1 MARSLTPLPTPSDS
15 RIRRSLVA
23 LMAAVVL
30 LGTVGSFAPPA
41 QAAATCDRVAAAY
54 GSDSAPGTEAAPF
67 ATPQRLA
74 SSLGAGQTGCLRA
87 GKYIQ
92 NVKVAK
98 GGTSG
103 APLTIRSY
111 PDERATVS
119 GRLVVADTANF
130 VRIEGLNL
138 DGSRAPACPTGST
151 CKILPS
157 PTVNGDD
164 VTFRYNDVTNHNTGI
179 CFVLGVPGYGRA
191 ERTLLEENRIHGCG
205 RSPSGNYDH
214 GVYVEYAADAR
225 IERNTIFDNVDRGVQ
240 LYPDAQRTVIRDN
253 VIDGNGEG
261 IIFSGD
267 GGTTS
272 NDSVVEG
279 NAITNSRLRY
289 NVESWYP
296 SGHSVGTGNMVT
308 RNCIR
313 GGARDR
319 GNGGIQEVQTGFT
332 AIDNTV
338 ADPMYVDRG
347 AGDFR
352 IGDNSSCRSRV
363 ARASVSRTPFV
374 GRTAEVEAPSPPSG
388 PDPTPPPIEPNPE
401 IPVVPPGD
409 PASPPDG
416 EEGNAPEDGET
427 PAPGGDSGDGDAD
440 CDEDDAG
447 HTAGSDGG
455 ADVDGDDETG
465 GDDTASTGDAPA
477 ESEQSAADE
486 ESNEENDGDS
496 GPSPQEEDVQASGG
510 EGPGDSD
517 NRCRGDEGDG
527 DGDEGTDESEDG
539 SDGEDNSSDGDEDDR
554 GESSGSSA
562 SGGGS
567 GGGGSGGGGGAPA
580 AGPDTSHLSTAVAGG
595 EPGAASLHAPSSPGG
610 ARGIRLTVSQ
620 RTVAT
625 RSRSPITLRLRGRV
639 LDAGV
644 ARSMHRSK
652 ERVKVQVTDARGAI
666 TTRFARLSA
675 SGGFAL
681 RLKVSATPGREG
693 LALQALARS
702 GLRSPVVHVAARG

>member
-1 MARSLTPLPTPSDS
+1 
-15 RIRRSLVA
+15 
-23 LMAAVVL
+23 MAAVVL

-289 NVESWYP
+289 NVESCRGQLVP
-296 SGHSVGTGNMVT
+296 STNAVQSLSQGQTGTRAAPRELYVGDCTK
-308 RNCIR
+308 RSP
-313 GGARDR
+313 DR
-319 GNGGIQEVQTGFT
+319 RLFRRACSGIQ
-332 AIDNTV
+332 
-338 ADPMYVDRG
+338 
-347 AGDFR
+347 
-352 IGDNSSCRSRV
+352 
-363 ARASVSRTPFV
+363 RA
-374 GRTAEVEAPSPPSG
+374 A
-388 PDPTPPPIEPNPE
+388 
-401 IPVVPPGD
+401 
-409 PASPPDG
+409 
-416 EEGNAPEDGET
+416 
-427 PAPGGDSGDGDAD
+427 
-440 CDEDDAG
+440 
-447 HTAGSDGG
+447 
-455 ADVDGDDETG
+455 
-465 GDDTASTGDAPA
+465 ASTCSRLD
-477 ESEQSAADE
+477 
-486 ESNEENDGDS
+486 
-496 GPSPQEEDVQASGG
+496 
-510 EGPGDSD
+510 
-517 NRCRGDEGDG
+517 
-527 DGDEGTDESEDG
+527 
-539 SDGEDNSSDGDEDDR
+539 
-554 GESSGSSA
+554 
-562 SGGGS
+562 
-567 GGGGSGGGGGAPA
+567 
-580 AGPDTSHLSTAVAGG
+580 
-595 EPGAASLHAPSSPGG
+595 
-610 ARGIRLTVSQ
+610 IR
-620 RTVAT
+620 A
-625 RSRSPITLRLRGRV
+625 
-639 LDAGV
+639 
-644 ARSMHRSK
+644 
-652 ERVKVQVTDARGAI
+652 
-666 TTRFARLSA
+666 
-675 SGGFAL
+675 
-681 RLKVSATPGREG
+681 
-693 LALQALARS
+693 QAL
-702 GLRSPVVHVAARG
+702 G